1 MDHNIIMEIITKIMI
16 EKKKILKVIIEKMIF
31 IIISNLNEF

>member
-16 EKKKILKVIIEKMIF
+16 EKKKILKVVDKVD
-31 IIISNLNEF
+31 LKD